1 MDKIMM
7 MMCQK
12 AMIEK
17 EKKEKLQPFNE
28 SQRNIPEVIEHEIMG
43 TTEQNT
49 NVQPLAICS
58 QTVDRYKS

>member
-7 MMCQK
+7 MMCQR

-28 SQRNIPEVIEHEIMG
+28 SHRNIPKELNDETMG
-43 TTEQNT
+43 TSEQNT
-49 NVQPLAICS
+49 NVQPLAIQS
-58 QTVDRYKS
+58 QTTSRHES